1 MDYKLNYKKVD
12 THYVY
17 SWEVEHMFRDIADV
31 FIRNVLYRYP
41 KVRSFTASDVV
52 QDMCGDSTGLP
63 RVVTNRLRRMADQ
76 KIVVDHPTGPK
87 KVVVRDKGRYGR
99 TGRPQNLYKFV
110 EAS

>member
-1 MDYKLNYKKVD
+1 
-12 THYVY
+12 
-17 SWEVEHMFRDIADV
+17 
-31 FIRNVLYRYP
+31 
-41 KVRSFTASDVV
+41 
-52 QDMCGDSTGLP
+52 
-63 RVVTNRLRRMADQ
+63 MADQ